1 MELLDILLI
10 VLSLFAGRA
19 FWRIIG
25 GIMEGLS
32 DGRTNSTESTRSPRA
47 QGGGVP
53 QQGVQMARDP
63 ICGTYVVPERAV
75 ALNDASRGRVYFCSA
90 ACRDQYRAQGTA
102 GAKSA

>member
-32 DGRTNSTESTRSPRA
+32 GDPTRSKEPSRRA

-53 QQGVQMARDP
+53 QHGVQMARDP

-75 ALNDASRGRVYFCSA
+75 ALNDAPGGRVFFCSI
-90 ACRDQYRAQGTA
+90 ACRDQYRAQGTP
-102 GAKSA
+102 GVKSA